1 MEEEKEQEIEDPNQL
16 TIFDII
22 NDESE

>member
-22 NDESE
+22 DETE

>member
-1 MEEEKEQEIEDPNQL
+1 VEEEKEQEIEDPNQL

-22 NDESE
+22 DETE

>member
-1 MEEEKEQEIEDPNQL
+1 MEEEKEQEIQDPNQL

-22 NDESE
+22 DGTE

>member
-22 NDESE
+22 DGTE